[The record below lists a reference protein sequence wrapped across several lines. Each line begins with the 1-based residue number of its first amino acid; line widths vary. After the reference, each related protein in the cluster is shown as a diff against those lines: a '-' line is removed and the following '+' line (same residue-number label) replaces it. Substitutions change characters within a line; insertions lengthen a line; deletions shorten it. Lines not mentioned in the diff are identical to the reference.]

1 MDFGHNAVAAD
12 PESGNEKPKPRYTCG
27 MIAGAFAPV
36 PTPLDA
42 SGALELPALGRHL
55 AWLAT
60 EGLDGA
66 LILGT
71 NGEFASFS
79 LAERVQ
85 VARAAAKNSAGLKLL
100 LNVGANALPE
110 VLELAAVGAECGYA
124 ALLCPPPSYFRNA
137 PLAGLVAFFR
147 AVLDA
152 SRLPVLL
159 YHIPQVT
166 GIAISEELLAAI
178 GQHAGLRGVKDSSG
192 DEAELARL
200 AARFAGGSYLV
211 GNDKLIAAT
220 LAAGGRGSI
229 TACASVIPDLV
240 KSIERKPDN
249 QVKLNSVRNLLE
261 KFGLMPA
268 VKAILRRKKF
278 GHYGTRPP
286 MTGLPDEQAR
296 QMFAM
301 LDMFGAIRW

>member
-1 MDFGHNAVAAD
+1 
-12 PESGNEKPKPRYTCG
+12 
-27 MIAGAFAPV
+27 MITGAYAPV

-42 SGALELPALGRHL
+42 SGVLELSALGRHL
-55 AWLAT
+55 AWLAS
-60 EGLDGA
+60 EKLDGA

-79 LAERVQ
+79 LPERVQ
-85 VARAAAKNSAGLKLL
+85 VARGAAKASAGLKLL

-110 VLELAAVGAECGYA
+110 VLELAAVGADCGYQ
-124 ALLCPPPSYFRNA
+124 ALLCPPPSYFKAA
-137 PLAGLVAFFR
+137 PVAGLAAFFR
-147 AVLDA
+147 ALLDA
-152 SRLPVLL
+152 SKLPVLL

-166 GIAISEELLAAI
+166 GIAISDELLAAI
-178 GQHAGLRGVKDSSG
+178 GKHDRLGGVKDSSG
-192 DEAELARL
+192 DEAELKRL
-200 AARFAGGSYLV
+200 SAHFAAGSYMV
-211 GNDKLIAAT
+211 GNDKLIAPA
-220 LAAGGRGSI
+220 LAAGGKGSI

-249 QVKLNSVRNLLE
+249 QIKLNSVRNLIE

-286 MTGLPDEQAR
+286 MQGLPEPQAQ

-301 LDMFGAIRW
+301 LDMFGAIKW

>member
-1 MDFGHNAVAAD
+1 MKL
-12 PESGNEKPKPRYTCG
+12 P
-27 MIAGAFAPV
+27 AGAYAPV

-42 SGALELPALGRHL
+42 SGAIEPAALGNHL
-55 AWLAT
+55 AWLAA
-60 EGLDGA
+60 EKLDGA

-71 NGEFASFS
+71 NGEFASFT
-79 LAERVQ
+79 LPEREA
-85 VARAAAKNSAGLKLL
+85 VARAAASQSAGLKLL

-110 VLELAAVGAECGYA
+110 VLELAAVGADCGYQ
-124 ALLCPPPSYFRNA
+124 ALLCPPPFYFRNA
-137 PLAGLVAFFR
+137 PVAGLAAFFR
-147 AVLDA
+147 ALLDA

-166 GIAISEELLAAI
+166 GIAISDELLAAI
-178 GQHAGLRGVKDSSG
+178 GKHDNLGGVKDSSG
-192 DEAELARL
+192 DEAELKRL
-200 AARFAGGSYLV
+200 TAHFAAGSYLV
-211 GNDKLIAAT
+211 GNDKLIAPA
-220 LAAGGRGSI
+220 LAAGGKGSI

-249 QVKLNSVRNLLE
+249 QIKLNSVRNLVE

-286 MTGLPDEQAR
+286 MLGLPEAQAQ

-301 LDMFGAIRW
+301 LDMFGAIKW

>member
-1 MDFGHNAVAAD
+1 
-12 PESGNEKPKPRYTCG
+12 
-27 MIAGAFAPV
+27 MITGAYAPV

-42 SGALELPALGRHL
+42 SGVLEPAALGRHL
-55 AWLAT
+55 AWLAA
-60 EGLDGA
+60 EKLDGA

-79 LAERVQ
+79 LPEREL
-85 VARAAAKNSAGLKLL
+85 VARAAASQSHGLKLL

-110 VLELAAVGAECGYA
+110 VLALAATGAECGYA
-124 ALLCPPPSYFRNA
+124 GLLCPPPCYFRNA
-137 PLAGLVAFFR
+137 SVAGLAAFFR
-147 AVLDA
+147 ALLDCA
-152 SRLPVLL
+152 KAPVLL

-166 GIAISEELLAAI
+166 GIAISDELLAAI
-178 GQHAGLRGVKDSSG
+178 GAHPNLAGVKDSSG
-192 DEAELARL
+192 EEPELRRL
-200 AARFAGGSYLV
+200 SAHFAQGAYLV
-211 GNDKLIAAT
+211 GNDKLIAPA
-220 LAAGGRGSI
+220 LAAGGKGSI

-249 QVKLNSVRNLLE
+249 QVKLNSVRNMIE

-268 VKAILRRKKF
+268 VKAILRRKGF

-286 MTGLPDEQAR
+286 MVGLPEAQAQ
-296 QMFAM
+296 QMMAM